1 MEGLWGVM
9 DIRVLG
15 SSGGVGTG
23 KGTTSLL
30 VDDDILIDAGTGVA
44 QLSIDELSRL
54 RHIFL
59 THSHLDHIA
68 YLPLLGDTV
77 FGLIPDSIR
86 VYALPETLDALRRH
100 VFNDTIWPD
109 FTRIPNKH
117 EPVFKFQPLLPGERL
132 RLGAR
137 SVEAI
142 SVNHTVPCLGY
153 RVAGGGGAFAISGD
167 TTSNDS
173 FWEALNAHPNLELLL
188 VETAFSNKDE
198 PLAHIARHYCPRL
211 LAADLVKL
219 HHRPRIYIIHAK
231 PGEESAIL
239 RECRELFVD
248 WDVSGLAGGAHFK
261 L

>member
-1 MEGLWGVM
+1 M

-44 QLSIDELSRL
+44 ELSIDELSRL
-54 RHIFL
+54 RHVFL

-77 FGLIPDSIR
+77 FGLVPESII
-86 VYALPETLDALRRH
+86 VYALPETLDALRRY
-100 VFNDTIWPD
+100 VFNDVIWPD
-109 FTRIPNKH
+109 FTCIPDKH
-117 EPVFKFQPLLPGERL
+117 APLFRFQPILPGETL
-132 RLGAR
+132 CIDGR
-137 SVEAI
+137 SIEAI
-142 SVNHTVPCLGY
+142 AVNHSVPCLGY
-153 RVAGGGGAFAISGD
+153 RVANARGAFAVSGD

-173 FWEALNAHPNLELLL
+173 FWEALNAHSRLDLLL

-198 PLAHIARHYCPRL
+198 RLSDIARHYCPHL
-211 LAADLVKL
+211 LAVDLEKL
-219 HHRPRIYIIHAK
+219 RHRPRIYIIHAK

-239 RECRELFVD
+239 RECREELPGWEVQ
-248 WDVSGLAGGAHFK
+248 GLAGGAHFS

>member
-1 MEGLWGVM
+1 M
-9 DIRVLG
+9 DVRVLG

-54 RHIFL
+54 RHVFL

-77 FGLIPDSIR
+77 FGLIPESIR
-86 VYALPETLDALRRH
+86 IYALPETLEALRRH
-100 VFNDTIWPD
+100 VFNDIIWPD
-109 FTRIPNKH
+109 FTRIPNRH
-117 EPVFKFQPLLPGERL
+117 EPVFRFQPLLPGESL
-132 RLGAR
+132 QLGLR

-142 SVNHTVPCLGY
+142 AVNHTVPCVGY
-153 RVAGGGGAFAISGD
+153 RVANGRSAFAISGD
-167 TTSNDS
+167 TTCNDS
-173 FWEALNAHPNLELLL
+173 FWEALNAHPNLDLLL

-198 PLAHIARHYCPRL
+198 RLAHIARHYCPRL
-211 LAADLVKL
+211 LAADLGKL
-219 HHRPRIYIIHAK
+219 RHRPRIYIIHAK

-239 RECRELFVD
+239 RECRELLAER
-248 WDVSGLAGGAHFK
+248 DVSGLAGGAHFT